1 VHLLDLE
8 VEPTRRETW
17 RSDIGESICIEI
29 SSRAACSWRTAGLNL
44 SQWKLEE
51 LPQFLK
57 KLRASDE
64 IAVEITGNTRLFYDA
79 VVEHVARVVVVDTN
93 QFRVICQSVHK
104 TDPHDARALALYL
117 SKGLLP
123 EVRMKSK
130 QHAHLAGLTQ
140 TRDTLVKQRSA
151 LKNKINNLLS
161 ARGLNLRKEALSSE
175 KKRAEILSLP
185 FDEMVLV
192 QLRVIAD
199 QIRSLNKSITELD
212 ETIAQASAELEGH
225 TSLTS
230 ITGIG
235 ATTSAI
241 LLSVIGDVNDFPDEK
256 RLASYFGIV
265 PRVSNSNA
273 TERSGHIH
281 KHGTKLG
288 RTALV
293 QSALVAAHYSPYLK
307 RFYERVK
314 AGRGAGKAIIALA
327 RKFLGIIYRT
337 LKNKWV
343 FEDFPNFVLAEG
355 A

>member
-1 VHLLDLE
+1 MEKRYFGIDLHRNQFTCCVRLE
-8 VEPTRRETW
+8 NGRTYVT
-17 RSDIGESICIEI
+17 
-29 SSRAACSWRTAGLNL
+29 SWQLE
-44 SQWKLEE
+44 KL
-51 LPQFLK
+51 PRFVK
-57 KLRASDE
+57 KLRRTDE
-64 IAVEITGNTRLFYDA
+64 VAVEITGNTRLFHDA
-79 VVEHVARVVVVDTN
+79 VSPHVARVVVVDTN
-93 QFRVICQSVHK
+93 QFRVISRSVKK
-104 TDPHDARALALYL
+104 TDPNDARLLALYL

-130 QHAHLAGLTQ
+130 QHAELASLTQ

-151 LKNKINNLLS
+151 LKNKVNNILS

-175 KKRAEILSLP
+175 KKLAEVLSLP
-185 FDEMVLV
+185 FDELVLV
-192 QLRVIAD
+192 ELRIIVD
-199 QIRSLNKSITELD
+199 QIRSLNKSIAQLEQS
-212 ETIAQASAELEGH
+212 IAGASSELEGH
-225 TSLTS
+225 KSLTS
-230 ITGIG
+230 IKGIG

-241 LLSVIGDVNDFPDEK
+241 LLSVIGDVKDFPDEK

-265 PRVSNSNA
+265 PRVANSNE
-273 TERSGHIH
+273 TQHSGHIH

-293 QSALVAAHYSPYLK
+293 QSALIAAQHSPYLR

-314 AGRGAGKAIIALA
+314 SNRGAGKAIIALA

-355 A
+355 Q